1 MRSGPQSRHNAVGVN
16 EIQLLQ
22 KLTIS
27 FTQVV
32 ADQYDDNQYPLM
44 VTLLLEQAVFQ
55 LTTWKHR

>member
-1 MRSGPQSRHNAVGVN
+1 VN